1 MCRSG
6 PGAVGMRNTEERPLT
21 THIDPDPF
29 VVTTKSSP
37 IDQLDGLNPMQRYLV
52 HEFVEDYQDGLMSR
66 RDLLSRVAHIAGGTA
81 AGLALLA
88 ALGVSAEEIYAQEA
102 TPASQ
107 APSGPQSPL
116 SVAGD
121 DPRVVGADI
130 TFPSGDA
137 TIMAYEARPAGGA
150 SATPDAV
157 DIATPAADVGATPVA
172 GGGTPL
178 VLVCHEN
185 RGLTEHIRDVT
196 RRLAVAGYTAVAL
209 DLVSREGGT
218 AAITDPS
225 AIPGLLTDG
234 DPNRHVT
241 DFQAAITY
249 YGSDAGVDLARIGM
263 IGFCFGG
270 GITWR
275 MATMTP
281 ELTAAIPFY
290 GPPPP
295 LDAVPNIQAAVL
307 GVYSDDPDDFAN
319 EGREDLA
326 SALID
331 NGIVADIRVYP
342 GTGHAFH
349 NDTGQ
354 RYNQEQALAAWE
366 DSLAWFANYF
376 AA

>member
-1 MCRSG
+1 M
-6 PGAVGMRNTEERPLT
+6 T
-21 THIDPDPF
+21 THIDPDPI
-29 VVTTKSSP
+29 VTTTARGP
-37 IDQLDGLNPMQRYLV
+37 IDRLDQLNPMQRYLV

-66 RDLLSRVAHIAGGTA
+66 RDLLSRVGHIAGGTV

-88 ALGVSAEEIYAQEA
+88 ALGVSAEEIYAQES
-102 TPASQ
+102 TPS
-107 APSGPQSPL
+107 APPPPTEPQSPL
-116 SVAGD
+116 SVAAD
-121 DPRVVGADI
+121 DPRIVGADI

-137 TIMAYEARPAGGA
+137 TIMAYEARPSGG
-150 SATPDAV
+150 SATPDAGGG
-157 DIATPAADVGATPVA
+157 ATPVAADGATPVA
-172 GGGTPL
+172 GGATPL
-178 VLVCHEN
+178 ILVCHEN

-196 RRLAVAGYTAVAL
+196 RRLATNGYTAVAL

-234 DPNRHVT
+234 DPSRHVM
-241 DFQAAITY
+241 DFQAAIAY
-249 YGSDAGVDLARIGM
+249 YGADGGVDLARIGM

-275 MATMTP
+275 TATMTP

-295 LDAVPNIQAAVL
+295 LEDVPNIQAAVL
-307 GVYSDDPDDFAN
+307 GVYAEDPNDFAN
-319 EGREDLA
+319 EGRDELA

-331 NGIVADIRVYP
+331 AGVTADIRVYP
-342 GTGHAFH
+342 GTQHAFH

-354 RYNQEQALAAWE
+354 RYNEEQALAAWE
-366 DSLAWFANYF
+366 DSLAWFAENLG
-376 AA
+376 A